1 MSELVY
7 LRPKSLFPWIIPS
20 DTLVGAICY
29 GISEIHG
36 SKEVDEITKKEQPSF
51 LVTSAFPFIEY
62 SGDKIHFFPKLIVKP
77 SMVGVDFLRQI
88 KEFKKAMFVHQSI
101 FNEWI
106 NGEVS
111 EKDLIRGIGENYDIM
126 NGNIVPK
133 NDKLDFSI
141 QTVDRPHNQINRLN
155 SKSEEFFYTTNT
167 SFKGAGLFFLV
178 RYLDKTQKEKVK
190 GALRYLKDR
199 GIGGNISTG
208 FGQFDVEFD
217 RNEVI
222 KEPVNAEYF
231 TTLSLYL
238 PHKNEISLFD
248 KSRIHYGLIRRE
260 GKSMDGIMK
269 KRILM
274 SNHGSTF
281 PIIEREHLG
290 RFEYV
295 RDDKPAVEWGFA
307 YPIKVNL

>member
-7 LRPKSLFPWIIPS
+7 LRPKSLFPGVIPS

-29 GISEIHG
+29 GISEIYG
-36 SKEVDEITKKEQPSF
+36 SKEVDEFIKKDQPSV
-51 LVTSAFPFIEY
+51 LVTSAFPFIECN
-62 SGDKIHFFPKLIVKP
+62 GDKIHFFPKLVVKP
-77 SMVGVDFLRQI
+77 SMMGVDFLRQM
-88 KEFKKAMFVHQSI
+88 KEFKKAVFVHQRI

-126 NGNIVPK
+126 NGTIVPK

-141 QTVDRPHNQINRLN
+141 QTVERPHNQINRLN

-178 RYLDKTQKEKVK
+178 RYLDRAQKEKVE

-217 RNEVI
+217 KNEVI

-231 TTLSLYL
+231 ATLSLYL
-238 PHKNEISLFD
+238 PHKNELSFFD
-248 KSRIHYGLIRRE
+248 NSGMYYGLIRRE
-260 GKSMDGIMK
+260 GKCRDGIMK
-269 KRILM
+269 KNILM
-274 SNHGSTF
+274 FTHGSTF
-281 PIIEREHLG
+281 PIIEREYLG

-307 YPIKVNL
+307 YPVKVNL